1 MSKVRTYSTIRKH
14 ALCLAEKNGK
24 RTDIKTESYGFDIQC
39 ETPETSTYDA
49 RKPFKVLVEVQSVS
63 LITNA
68 SYPLHISGEPI
79 NNII

>member
-1 MSKVRTYSTIRKH
+1 MSTVRTYSTIRKH
-14 ALCLAEKNGK
+14 ALCLAEKDGK

-68 SYPLHISGEPI
+68 SYPLYISGEPI